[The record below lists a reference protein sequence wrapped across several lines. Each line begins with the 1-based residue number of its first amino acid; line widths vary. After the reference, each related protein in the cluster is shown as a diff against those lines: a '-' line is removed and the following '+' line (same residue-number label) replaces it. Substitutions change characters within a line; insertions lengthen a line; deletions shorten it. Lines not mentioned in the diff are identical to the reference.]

1 MNKGVIFD
9 LDQTL
14 IDSSCFEKLRQ
25 VRDWKSIN
33 AQIHNAREFPHVS
46 DIIRVLNENGIKVS
60 IVTSAPKSYCKSII
74 KYFDW
79 EIDFIVGYHD
89 VAPHIKPNPRGY
101 EMVLENLSLNIHET
115 IVVGDRN
122 IDIHAAN
129 SIGLKSI
136 FCTYGNTDKN
146 YFESSTT
153 YIANSTDDV
162 FNTLKEFFIL
172 IY

>member
-14 IDSSCFEKLRQ
+14 VDSSSLENLRR
-25 VRDWKSIN
+25 VRDWKGIN
-33 AQIHNAREFPHVS
+33 ERIHTIKEYPGVS
-46 DIIRVLNENGIKVS
+46 EIIRLLNRNKIKVS
-60 IVTSAPKSYCKSII
+60 IVTSAPKSYCQSII
-74 KYFDW
+74 DHFAW
-79 EIDFIVGYHD
+79 EIDFIVGYHN

-101 EMVLENLSLNIHET
+101 ELVLENLSLNYTDT

-129 SIGLKSI
+129 SLGLKSI

-146 YFESSTT
+146 YFESSPTFVV
-153 YIANSTDDV
+153 S
-162 FNTLKEFFIL
+162 NTIELFEILFGFFEL
-172 IY
+172 RL